1 MRESSEAKVSQLD
14 LRLFFFR
21 VVLIDHNASNLEVAV
36 LEAPVVMMQ
45 VFECLEQ
52 LLHDILV
59 SLLWEGTILRIKNE
73 RFEVTFFE
81 VLHNHVDLVI
91 ALE

>member
-1 MRESSEAKVSQLD
+1 MRESSEAKVFQLD
-14 LRLFFFR
+14 LHLLFFR
-21 VVLIDHNASNLEVAV
+21 VELIDHNASNLEVAV

-59 SLLWEGTILRIKNE
+59 SLL
-73 RFEVTFFE
+73 
-81 VLHNHVDLVI
+81 
-91 ALE
+91 